1 HAGEIADVG
10 QEDLR
15 AQDLRL
21 VGPGLGQQRVDRL
34 QHLAGLPGDV
44 LAGVL
49 RHLPGQVGH
58 AVVDGHLGHARAD
71 VETLD
76 HGSSLLAEEAA
87 ARPGGAAYNA
97 TAPTTVARGSPG
109 NCLAPSPAPAHPPSR
124 IRAYTRRSMDREVGH
139 VRTGAGSGPGRIP
152 GGRTAGRTGCGP
164 AAAAHPAHGPG
175 RAAHPGHR
183 RGTRDPARL
192 AGDAAGTGDRPRWQ
206 PRGPDRTPG

>member
-1 HAGEIADVG
+1 
-10 QEDLR
+10 
-15 AQDLRL
+15 
-21 VGPGLGQQRVDRL
+21 
-34 QHLAGLPGDV
+34 
-44 LAGVL
+44 
-49 RHLPGQVGH
+49 
-58 AVVDGHLGHARAD
+58 
-71 VETLD
+71 
-76 HGSSLLAEEAA
+76 LLAEEAA

-97 TAPTTVARGSPG
+97 TAPTTVARGFPG

-152 GGRTAGRTGCGP
+152 GGRTGCGP

-192 AGDAAGTGDRPRWQ
+192 AGDIGRASCRESAWERGDAGW
-206 PRGPDRTPG
+206 